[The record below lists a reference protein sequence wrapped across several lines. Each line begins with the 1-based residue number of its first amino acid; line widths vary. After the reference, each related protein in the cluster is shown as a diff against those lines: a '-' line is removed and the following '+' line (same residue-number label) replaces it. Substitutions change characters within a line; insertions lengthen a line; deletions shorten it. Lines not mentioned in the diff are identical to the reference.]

1 MKEASG
7 SLLLAVN
14 IVGSLTVP
22 ICLDGYRAFRDAA
35 SPIGRAGFAQA
46 FF

>member
-1 MKEASG
+1 MKEESG

-14 IVGSLTVP
+14 LVGPLTVP

-35 SPIGRAGFAQA
+35 APMGRAGFA
-46 FF
+46 